1 MNLYEL
7 YDILSLDE
15 VSSALEARRGHL
27 VEDVGTSSS
36 AVFIRQG
43 KVEVRSESGVL
54 LNVLS
59 GGDVY
64 YANTHR
70 SIVHCFTCYKII
82 HRLAH

>member
-27 VEDVGTSSS
+27 VDDVGTSSS

-43 KVEVRSESGVL
+43 KVEV
-54 LNVLS
+54 
-59 GGDVY
+59 
-64 YANTHR
+64 
-70 SIVHCFTCYKII
+70 
-82 HRLAH
+82 